1 MINILAHFFLN
12 VNVFLA
18 QRSSFLCKKSLESPD
33 KSIAAAAAML
43 QAFLTIFGNALF
55 RKDLLDLQI
64 YAVGICK
71 ARRRLLF

>member
-33 KSIAAAAAML
+33 KSIAADAALL
-43 QAFLTIFGNALF
+43 QAFLTIFRECF
-55 RKDLLDLQI
+55 I
-64 YAVGICK
+64 
-71 ARRRLLF
+71 